1 MSEKRDIN
9 IRLLRALSF
18 FAFLFLFAGT
28 SDAIVYQYFDD
39 EGALIVTNIPPGG
52 KKPVHAPDEARGQ
65 ETGQKP
71 RAQYPDIRLDFS
83 DDVDYDYYP
92 VTAHTFQEAVMGT
105 NMKGPFE
112 ARENKR
118 YAAQT
123 KWKVGWSYKLKSD
136 YRLERPRVYVS
147 PEIYD
152 VQFRSDITVLLPAL
166 SEDSSLSEH
175 DSMLWEKFVQGL
187 LAHEHDHVAL
197 IRDPSY
203 RDEAVRKM
211 SGLGEMTLD
220 YDPSVAVEDAIRSAV
235 EAETAKI
242 GHDLIREIKAR
253 NDEYDR
259 LTEHGLKPE
268 MRQVFFR

>member
-1 MSEKRDIN
+1 MNMRV
-9 IRLLRALSF
+9 LGFLSVFVIF
-18 FAFLFLFAGT
+18 FSLTGT
-28 SDAIVYQYFDD
+28 SPAVVYQYFDD
-39 EGALIVTNIPPGG
+39 EGTLIVTNIPPGG
-52 KKPVHAPDEARGQ
+52 KRPAPAADERREQ
-65 ETGQKP
+65 ETEQKP
-71 RAQYPDIRLDFS
+71 KAQYPAIRLDFK
-83 DDVDYDYYP
+83 DDVYYDFYP

-105 NMKGPFE
+105 NMNGPFE

-123 KWKVGWSYKLKSD
+123 KWKMGWSYKLRSN
-136 YRLERPRVYVS
+136 YRIERPYVYVS
-147 PEIYD
+147 PQIYD

-166 SEDSSLSEH
+166 TEDSSLSAH
-175 DSMLWEKFVQGL
+175 DNMLWEKFVQGL

-197 IRDPSY
+197 IKDASFRQ
-203 RDEAVRKM
+203 EATRKM
-211 SGLGEMTLD
+211 SALTEMTLD
-220 YDPSVAVEDAIRSAV
+220 YDPAAVIEDAIRGAV
-235 EAETAKI
+235 EAQTAKI